1 MPDATRRN
9 EFGQPV
15 GDPVPGWSGAAH
27 PLGQVLKGRRVT
39 LRPLEVGDAP
49 GLHAAYEGQADA
61 DWTYLP
67 VERPRTLQEV
77 RDLVEERMSSTAV
90 THAVLREGIARGV
103 ASLMRIDQGNGVI
116 EIGWVAFGTPLQ
128 RTVSSTEAQRL
139 LMGHVFDDLGY
150 RRLEWK
156 CDALNEPS
164 RAAATRFGF
173 TFEGIFRQH
182 LVVKGRNRDTAWFA
196 ITDADWPTLRMAYK
210 TWLDRANFDAEGRQ
224 RLSLSLLTRPLLVAR
239 DPGLD

>member
-27 PLGQVLKGRRVT
+27 PPGQVLKGRRVT

-90 THAVLREGIARGV
+90 THAVLREGIACGV

-156 CDALNEPS
+156 CDALNAPS
-164 RAAATRFGF
+164 MRAAERLGY
-173 TFEGIFRQH
+173 TFKGTFRQAI
-182 LVVKGRNRDTAWFA
+182 VTKGRNRDTAWWS
-196 ITDADWPTLRMAYK
+196 ITDAEWPAIRELLDQ
-210 TWLDRANFDAEGRQ
+210 WLDPSNFDDSGQQRA
-224 RLSLSLLTRPLLVAR
+224 RLSP
-239 DPGLD
+239 

>member
-1 MPDATRRN
+1 VPDATRRN

-27 PLGQVLKGRRVT
+27 PPGQVLKGRRVT

-77 RDLVEERMSSTAV
+77 RDLVEERMASTAV
-90 THAVLREGIARGV
+90 THAVLREGIACGV

-164 RAAATRFGF
+164 MRAAAP
-173 TFEGIFRQH
+173 QS
-182 LVVKGRNRDTAWFA
+182 
-196 ITDADWPTLRMAYK
+196 LRA
-210 TWLDRANFDAEGRQ
+210 GCV
-224 RLSLSLLTRPLLVAR
+224 SLSQLVATSAR
-239 DPGLD
+239 MSRGPRARTN